1 MTEIFFDAEFVEEA
15 AALAKARQ
23 YHFDAPGMKAG
34 FEAILQEFP
43 LLWSG
48 GVPIRVGRAYGFH
61 EEGPRLIREELRPSI
76 ALRVQSRRF
85 FNHGL
90 LQTFLRH
97 CFLKASDMIDPEFG
111 YVPAADPG
119 GRDAGEDGKI
129 RECFEDLWGRSIADR
144 LGYRGHRAAVG
155 ERASVVFFSSE
166 PKGPAALRVSAAQED
181 LFLAARR
188 MVRDGS
194 GGR

>member
-1 MTEIFFDAEFVEEA
+1 MTDIFFDPEFVVS
-15 AALAKARQ
+15 
-23 YHFDAPGMKAG
+23 H
-34 FEAILQEFP
+34 
-43 LLWSG
+43 
-48 GVPIRVGRAYGFH
+48 AYGFH
-61 EEGPRLIREELRPSI
+61 EEGPRLIRGEPRPDI
-76 ALRVQSRRF
+76 ALGVQSRRF

-111 YVPAADPG
+111 YASAAGLG

-129 RECFEDLWGRSIADR
+129 CECFEGLWRRSIPDR
-144 LGYRGHRAAVG
+144 LEYWSHHSAVG
-155 ERASVVFFSSE
+155 ERAPIVFFMS
-166 PKGPAALRVSAAQED
+166 GPELAGVCRAFVTQED
-181 LFLAARR
+181 LLAAVRR

>member
-1 MTEIFFDAEFVEEA
+1 
-15 AALAKARQ
+15 
-23 YHFDAPGMKAG
+23 MKKG
-34 FEAILQEFP
+34 DV
-43 LLWSG
+43 S
-48 GVPIRVGRAYGFH
+48 IRVSRAYGFH
-61 EEGPRLIREELRPSI
+61 EEGPRLVCEKPRACITLG
-76 ALRVQSRRF
+76 VQARRF

-111 YVPAADPG
+111 YAPAAGFG

-129 RECFEDLWGRSIADR
+129 RECFEDLWGRSIAGR
-144 LGYRGHRAAVG
+144 LGYRSHRAAVG
-155 ERASVVFFSSE
+155 ERASVVFFLSG
-166 PKGPAALRVSAAQED
+166 PKIADASRASVTQED
-181 LFLAARR
+181 LLVAARR